1 MAARAIHACPGVSYG
16 AVPTK
21 LGAKSMPSSP
31 DANIAR
37 CHCGSVQI
45 YVRKLPRTLTHCNC
59 SICRRY
65 GALWAY
71 YKPSS
76 VRIEAPKG
84 GLARYSWNRRI
95 RNYHR
100 CRKCGCITHY
110 THRKKSSW
118 ETVGVNANNFDP
130 SLIQHARVRHLD
142 GASSWK
148 FLD

>member
-1 MAARAIHACPGVSYG
+1 
-16 AVPTK
+16 
-21 LGAKSMPSSP
+21 MPSKLDP
-31 DANIAR
+31 NVAT

-45 YVRKLPRTLTHCNC
+45 HVRQFPRTLTSCNC

-95 RNYHR
+95 RNYHH
-100 CRKCGCITHY
+100 CKKCGCVTHY
-110 THRKKSSW
+110 TYRKKSSW
-118 ETVGVNANNFDP
+118 ATIAVNARNFEP
-130 SLIQHARVRHLD
+130 SAIEGARVRHLD
-142 GASSWK
+142 GASTWK

>member
-1 MAARAIHACPGVSYG
+1 MSVN
-16 AVPTK
+16 
-21 LGAKSMPSSP
+21 P
-31 DANIAR
+31 DANVAR
-37 CHCGSVQI
+37 CHCGAVEI
-45 YVRKLPRTLTHCNC
+45 FVRKPPRTLTHCNC

-76 VRIEAPKG
+76 VRISAAKG
-84 GLARYSWNRRI
+84 ALAKYSWNRRI

-100 CRKCGCITHY
+100 CTRCDSVTHY
-110 THRKKSSW
+110 TYRKKSSW
-118 ETVGVNANNFDP
+118 ATVGVNANNFEP
-130 SLIQHARVRHLD
+130 SVIQHARVRHLD